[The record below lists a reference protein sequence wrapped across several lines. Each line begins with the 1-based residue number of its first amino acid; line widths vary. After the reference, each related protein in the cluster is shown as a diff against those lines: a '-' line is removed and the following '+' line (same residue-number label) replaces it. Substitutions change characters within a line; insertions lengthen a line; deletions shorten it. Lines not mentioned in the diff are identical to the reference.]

1 MTGLYFSTFP
11 AIILLGEPKRWESS
25 LQLIIDL
32 LRTNGKPDHLPKTL
46 PEEHL
51 PVIAC
56 NMDLEF
62 MDRAC
67 IPRYGHGAYLLC
79 LEALY
84 KVSRKLHLSLK
95 SLSLLVSQLMMCIH
109 MICLLL
115 LTESDWK

>member
-1 MTGLYFSTFP
+1 MAT

-32 LRTNGKPDHLPKTL
+32 LRTDGKPDQPPEAM

-56 NMDLEF
+56 NMDLQF
-62 MDRAC
+62 MERAC
-67 IPRYGHGAYLLC
+67 MPRYGHGAYLLC

-84 KVSRKLHLSLK
+84 KV
-95 SLSLLVSQLMMCIH
+95 C
-109 MICLLL
+109 
-115 LTESDWK
+115 